1 MAEAVRLQ
9 KFLADAGVASRRA
22 AEQLMLGG
30 RVTVNGKVVRELGT
44 KVDPAHDVVVFEG
57 LAVRPR
63 RKLYLALNKPPGYLC
78 TRSDEARR
86 RTVFNLL
93 PAEWSHLNTVGRLD
107 RESEG
112 LIFLTNDGDFALRL
126 THPRYGKKKLYRVTV
141 MGRVETS
148 VLQRIEHGIEH
159 GGEMLKAE
167 SARLLN
173 TNNTHSV
180 VDVVLTEG
188 KNREIRR
195 LFESQNILVERLE
208 RLQIGPIKLGELRPG
223 KWRTLTETEIK
234 SLLAQ
239 R

>member
-1 MAEAVRLQ
+1 
-9 KFLADAGVASRRA
+9 
-22 AEQLMLGG
+22 MLDG
-30 RVTVNGKVVRELGT
+30 RVSVNGKVVCELGT
-44 KVDPAHDVVVFEG
+44 KVDPIHDAVVFDG
-57 LAVRPR
+57 QPVRPR

-93 PAEWSHLNTVGRLD
+93 PAEWNHLNTVGRLD

-112 LIFLTNDGDFALRL
+112 LIFLTNDGEFSLHL
-126 THPRYGKKKLYRVTV
+126 THPRFGTKKLYRVTV
-141 MGRVETS
+141 MGRVEPST
-148 VLQRIEHGIEH
+148 LQRIEHGVEY
-159 GGEMLKAE
+159 GGESLKAE
-167 SARLLN
+167 SARLLD

-180 VDVVLTEG
+180 VDVVLSEG

-234 SLLAQ
+234 SLLAP

>member
-1 MAEAVRLQ
+1 LQ
-9 KFLADAGVASRRA
+9 KFLAEAGVASRRA
-22 AEQLMLGG
+22 AEQLMLDG
-30 RVTVNGKVVRELGT
+30 RVSVNGNVVRELGT
-44 KVDPAHDVVVFEG
+44 KVDPAHDLVVFDG
-57 LAVRPR
+57 QPVRPR

-93 PAEWSHLNTVGRLD
+93 PAEWGHLNTVGRLD

-112 LIFLTNDGDFALRL
+112 LIFLTNDGEFSLRL
-126 THPRYGKKKLYRVTV
+126 THPRFGTKKLYRVTV
-141 MGRVETS
+141 MGRVEAS
-148 VLQRIEHGIEH
+148 ILQRIEKGVVC
-159 GGEMLKAE
+159 GGELLKAE
-167 SARLLN
+167 SARLLD
-173 TNNTHSV
+173 TNNTRSV
-180 VDVVLTEG
+180 VDVVLSEG

>member
-1 MAEAVRLQ
+1 
-9 KFLADAGVASRRA
+9 
-22 AEQLMLGG
+22 MLDG
-30 RVTVNGKVVRELGT
+30 RVSVNGKVVRELGT
-44 KVDPAHDVVVFEG
+44 KVAPSHDLVVFDG
-57 LAVRPR
+57 QPVRPR

-93 PAEWSHLNTVGRLD
+93 PAEWGHLNTVGRLD

-112 LIFLTNDGDFALRL
+112 LIFLTNDGEFSLRL
-126 THPRYGKKKLYRVTV
+126 THPRFGTKKQYRVTV
-141 MGRVETS
+141 MGRVEPS
-148 VLQRIEHGIEH
+148 VLQRIEHGVEC
-159 GGEMLKAE
+159 GGELLKAE
-167 SARLLN
+167 SARLLD

-234 SLLAQ
+234 SLLAP